1 MTNHPWKLTG
11 PWYRGESI
19 GGIQGGR
26 RSAPIFQKYAD
37 SDFANRIVTEPQ
49 QSLKFVSE
57 DFVNRLV
64 ADPDQVITLP
74 IRKQN
79 QENLKLFL
87 DLHSRFYIVV
97 CSLHCDV
104 AGFPSVNREQVC
116 EAGFV
121 VRRRHLQVPEKA
133 KKPLAA
139 VLKERGELKAQIL
152 KSSSS
157 EIKSSKQPT
166 SLGQLIGD
174 QSGKILEKFNSEKLI
189 KLQKG
194 FAINTSKLE
203 ALVDE
208 FRIKR
213 ELQGWKPTDL
223 KGVGNWVTV
232 DETPQTLYE
241 KETAKRLRKKEDGRL
256 APLEEFYPLYPIAA
270 DPNNDNHTAKGQTLW
285 FGLVPTSSGDITSN
299 SDVKFDDNSA
309 YHIRCFVRRHKPH
322 CPKKNNESDCS
333 GELVW
338 SEPTETYQV
347 ASAYDLD
354 GASHRPINITMPN
367 LDALKKQADLGPPG
381 RGVGAKVSTPENSTP
396 VFSTKKMDLPDVGS
410 PETRPNEQ
418 FCFYFSFLF
427 FLVAMFL
434 FRLILPIF
442 MFLFQLWFLLKL
454 KFCIPPSFEFDAG
467 LRADLKF
474 DFSLELEVDFEFE
487 AGFDAELA
495 VGLQL
500 NGPDLEAKLDAGL
513 TIEVGGLIFDKN
525 NKPFLKDL
533 LARLIAEE
541 TGVSGEEGTE
551 TGSLKTDIESNI
563 KDLTLD
569 ELAETYVIQK
579 TLPEQDI
586 ESPEIGLHYFDK
598 VYAS

>member
-11 PWYRGESI
+11 PWYRGETI
-19 GGIQGGR
+19 GGVQGGR

-37 SDFANRIVTEPQ
+37 SDFANRIVREPQ
-49 QSLKFVSE
+49 ESLKFVSE
-57 DFVNRLV
+57 DFANRLA

-79 QENLKLFL
+79 QEHLKLFL

-104 AGFPSVNREQVC
+104 AGFPMVNRDQVC

-121 VRRRHLQVPEKA
+121 VRRRHLPVPEKA
-133 KKPLAA
+133 KMPLASI
-139 VLKERGELKAQIL
+139 LKERGELKAQIL
-152 KSSSS
+152 KSAKTETNFS
-157 EIKSSKQPT
+157 EEPT
-166 SLGQLIGD
+166 TLGQIICD
-174 QSGKILEKFNSEKLI
+174 QSTKILEKFNSEKLT
-189 KLQKG
+189 KLQKR
-194 FAINTSKLE
+194 FEINTSNLE
-203 ALVDE
+203 SLVGE
-208 FRIKR
+208 YQIKR

-223 KGVGNWVTV
+223 KGVGNWVSV

-241 KETAKRLRKKEDGRL
+241 EESAKSLRGKDDARLTAQ
-256 APLEEFYPLYPIAA
+256 EEFYPLYPIAA
-270 DPNNDNHTAKGQTLW
+270 DPNDDDHTAKGQTLW
-285 FGLVPTSSGDITSN
+285 FGLVPTSSGDITSGGN
-299 SDVKFDDNSA
+299 VKFDDNSA
-309 YHIRCFVRRHKPH
+309 YHIRCFVRRHKTH

-333 GELVW
+333 GDLVW
-338 SEPTETYQV
+338 SDPSETYQV

-354 GASHRPINITMPN
+354 GASHRPINITMPD

-381 RGVGAKVSTPENSTP
+381 RGVGAKVNTPENSTP
-396 VFSTKKMDLPDVGS
+396 VFSTKKMDLPEVGN
-410 PETRPNEQ
+410 PVTRPNEQ

-467 LRADLKF
+467 LRAELKA

-513 TIEVGGLIFDKN
+513 TIEVGGLSFDKN
-525 NKPFLKDL
+525 NKQLLKDL

-541 TGVSGEEGTE
+541 TGVSGVDGTE
-551 TGSLKTDIESNI
+551 GDSLI
-563 KDLTLD
+563 KDIATKIEELTLD

-579 TLPEQDI
+579 TLPEQAI
-586 ESPEIGLHYFDK
+586 ESPEKGLHYFDK